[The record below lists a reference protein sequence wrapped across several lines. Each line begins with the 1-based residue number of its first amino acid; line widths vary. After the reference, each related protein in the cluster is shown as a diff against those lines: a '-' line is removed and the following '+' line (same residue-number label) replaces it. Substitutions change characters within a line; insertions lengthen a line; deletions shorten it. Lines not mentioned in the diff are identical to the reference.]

1 MKLGRLGTPRKGIR
15 SSTREGVCVMMGI
28 ALYIV
33 AVVAVMAFGYFMY
46 RTWPNARGFDDEGN
60 PR

>member
-1 MKLGRLGTPRKGIR
+1 MIGAL
-15 SSTREGVCVMMGI
+15 
-28 ALYIV
+28 LYIAV
-33 AVVAVMAFGYFMY
+33 VVAVMALGYFMY